1 MNLETI
7 PEKSLP
13 DFFRDIEIV
22 GSATQEVEKY
32 KLLHAE
38 NFKARFAANQQT
50 NVDVK
55 AKSSPVLLASKS
67 VKQAYQSRNYQ
78 LIKKMEQDAQNDL
91 ATVYNN
97 VINKGNAAWTKVR
110 KDGKEFY
117 MSWSSKGS
125 MWSYTD
131 SITPVGTDLST
142 GETTYQA
149 TVQIGTYTATGKI
162 VGIQSYN
169 LTTTTLLVE
178 SVIAFIVAKAVSG
191 IIAEGLGFLVARFSL
206 LLVQAAVELGLEG
219 FTFAIST
226 AAIATVASCLV
237 FAVVFIGLVYLW
249 NWLNRKYTIRL
260 QIFNWDSE
268 SDWDV
273 AGQYMSNAKIAGHD
287 ADDLNF
293 TIPKLVAPG
302 DVIVPPGFD
311 PVEALD
317 AVCSYAVVIWE
328 NDNTFMEGCSM
339 AIKTKLPDVEE
350 GFMWAFDCPRWSD
363 DQQAASNGLQDP
375 RAYRNNAPWNSS
387 PKSFSI
393 TSTSRNLPVT
403 LGLDAL
409 SGASDNLYNAI
420 ININPQQS

>member
-13 DFFRDIEIV
+13 DFFKDIEII

-38 NFKARFAANQQT
+38 KFKARFAANQQT

-131 SITPVGTDLST
+131 SITPVGTDQST

-219 FTFAIST
+219 
-226 AAIATVASCLV
+226 
-237 FAVVFIGLVYLW
+237 
-249 NWLNRKYTIRL
+249 
-260 QIFNWDSE
+260 
-268 SDWDV
+268 
-273 AGQYMSNAKIAGHD
+273 
-287 ADDLNF
+287 
-293 TIPKLVAPG
+293 
-302 DVIVPPGFD
+302 
-311 PVEALD
+311 
-317 AVCSYAVVIWE
+317 
-328 NDNTFMEGCSM
+328 
-339 AIKTKLPDVEE
+339 
-350 GFMWAFDCPRWSD
+350 
-363 DQQAASNGLQDP
+363 
-375 RAYRNNAPWNSS
+375 
-387 PKSFSI
+387 
-393 TSTSRNLPVT
+393 
-403 LGLDAL
+403 
-409 SGASDNLYNAI
+409 
-420 ININPQQS
+420 